1 MRRLPVYFLLDVSE
15 SMIGE
20 NIKNLEDGLN
30 SLIRT
35 LRQDPHALET
45 VYISIIA
52 FAGKVQTIVPLIDV
66 ASFYPPK
73 LPIGGGTSL
82 GAALTHLMK
91 ELDRNIIKTT
101 PEQKGDWKPIV
112 YLLTD
117 GKPTDSVNGP
127 ITRWKSEYAG
137 KATLVAI
144 ALGNHADLN
153 ILRQISEQTILFENS
168 TKEDFYKFIKW
179 VTASVVTQSKK
190 INEDGNSNLTK
201 IDESIMSLIKDIK
214 DLKPTDPDFVIITGR
229 CQKTRLPYLMKYER
243 APGRLRLNDFSV
255 DTTQYLSA
263 GCYPVGEDYFDWS
276 EEGSSQLKINTNELI
291 GAPGCPHCGNISAFA
306 MCRCGGILCVNGPGH
321 AICPWCN
328 RDIIFSNGGG
338 DDEGFNVTRSLG

>member
-1 MRRLPVYFLLDVSE
+1 MRRLPIYFVLDVSE

-30 SLIRT
+30 SLIKT

-45 VYISIIA
+45 VFISIIA

-82 GAALTHLMK
+82 GKALTHLMR
-91 ELDRNIIKTT
+91 ELDHNVIKTT
-101 PEQKGDWKPIV
+101 HEQKGDWKPIV

-127 ITRWKSEYAG
+127 IVRWNSEYAK
-137 KATLVAI
+137 KATFVAI
-144 ALGNHADLN
+144 ALGKNVDLHVLN
-153 ILRQISEQTILFENS
+153 QITEQTFLFENS
-168 TKEDFYKFIKW
+168 TKDDFYKFIKW

-190 INEDGNSNLTK
+190 VGDENSSNLAK
-201 IDESIMSLIKDIK
+201 IDSSILSLIKGIK
-214 DLKPTDPDFVIITGR
+214 ELTPTDPDFVIITGR

-243 APGRLRLNDFSV
+243 APRQLRLSDFSV
-255 DTTQYLSA
+255 DTTQYITA
-263 GCYPVGEDYFDWS
+263 GCYPVSEDYFDWS
-276 EEGSSQLKINTNELI
+276 EEGNSQLKINTNELI
-291 GAPGCPHCGNISAFA
+291 GAPGCPHCGNASAFA
-306 MCRCGGILCVNGPGH
+306 MCRCGGILCVNGPGK
-321 AICPWCN
+321 ATCPWCS
-328 RDIIFSNGGG
+328 RDLFFSNEGG
-338 DDEGFNVTRSLG
+338 DDDGFNVTRSLG